1 MKTLAAQPPPRPS
14 PTEWGRVLRGDR
26 SQTLPHPV
34 GEGRGGGRVAWSA
47 VLLALLVALLPARA
61 WAQTLTLW
69 HAYRDDERAA
79 LEHVVDD
86 YRRAHPGV
94 TIDVLAVPFDAYA
107 SKLESAIPHGHGPD
121 VFIDAHERLASYV
134 SRGLVAPVAS
144 AEAASLTPR
153 FDAASVRA
161 FTLRGALYGLP
172 LSIKCAALYV
182 NPSLTGGAIPA
193 TLEAIE
199 ALRAQLPEGTFP
211 LVYEAQNAYL
221 HAPLA
226 HAYGSALL
234 DDQGHYAFVGSAA
247 ERSVERVRR
256 MLRDRVIPQEASGA
270 LVSQLFLEGHAA
282 TAISGPWLAAELGD
296 RVRYVVAPLP
306 TVTSAGG
313 RPMEPYATVEG
324 AMLSSHAHDAVAAME
339 LAVFLTSAESARVRA
354 RIGHQVVSTEAAW
367 DDPALANDPL
377 LSTFRA
383 AARTARPMPTHPN
396 MRAAWEP
403 ARQALVKALRGDR
416 SPAEALLEGQRRFLD
431 VTRPL
436 PPRRDATLALLAL
449 GLFAL
454 GVTLSAVR
462 NARDPD
468 FRVALRRSMPAY
480 AWVTHAAVILA
491 ALVVAPLV
499 IGAATSLYATRE
511 GQSYYV
517 GLANYFDILTARG
530 GPLFATGSFYRVLAV
545 TVLWTVVNLALHV
558 GLGLALALL
567 LSRPLLK
574 LRAMYRVLLI
584 LPWAVPSYVTALA
597 WKGMF
602 HRQFGAVNAIIMWAG
617 GEAISWFA
625 RFSTAFAANVAT
637 NAWLGFPF
645 MMVVTIGALAGIP
658 KDLYEA
664 ASVDGATT
672 WQQFVKITLPM
683 LRPSLGPSIA
693 MGAVW
698 TFNQFNVVFLVSG
711 GEPDGETDILV
722 SEAYR
727 WAFTRQAQ
735 YGYAAAYAVLIF
747 AILAIVTRRKEK
759 VSP

>member
-1 MKTLAAQPPPRPS
+1 MKTLAHA
-14 PTEWGRVLRGDR
+14 
-26 SQTLPHPV
+26 
-34 GEGRGGGRVAWSA
+34 A
-47 VLLALLVALLPARA
+47 LLALLVALLPASA

-94 TIDVLAVPFDAYA
+94 TVDVLAVPFDAYA

-134 SRGLVAPVAS
+134 SRGLVAPIGTGDLAPLAARF
-144 AEAASLTPR
+144 AER

-199 ALRAQLPEGTFP
+199 ALRSQLPEGTFP

-234 DDQGHYAFVGSAA
+234 DDQGHYAFVGPAA

-296 RVRYVVAPLP
+296 RVHYVVAPLP

-367 DDPALANDPL
+367 DDPTLANDPL

-454 GVTLSAVR
+454 GLVVSAVR

-517 GLANYFDILTARG
+517 GLANYVDILTARG

-602 HRQFGAVNAIIMWAG
+602 HRQFGAVNAIITWAG

-664 ASVDGATT
+664 ASVDGATA

-747 AILAIVTRRKEK
+747 AILAIVTRRREK